1 MVFSIVVF
9 LFCAAGLFH
18 FVENLGEPIGNPV
31 WVYQLG
37 RPLYFHEALYFTLVV
52 RCCERRPDIS
62 LSVVLS
68 MRYV

>member
-52 RCCERRPDIS
+52 RC
-62 LSVVLS
+62 
-68 MRYV
+68 